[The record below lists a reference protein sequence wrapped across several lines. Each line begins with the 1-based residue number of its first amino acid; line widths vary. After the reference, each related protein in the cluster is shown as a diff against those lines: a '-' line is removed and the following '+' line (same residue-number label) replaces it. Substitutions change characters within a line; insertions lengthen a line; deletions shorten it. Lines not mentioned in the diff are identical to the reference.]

1 MRQFADYMQLLLLAA
16 GVVSIIFGQIS
27 TVVLLI
33 GVSLVN
39 VVLGY
44 LQEGIAVEMEPRN
57 LNETRILI

>member
-1 MRQFADYMQLLLLAA
+1 MRQFADYLQMLLLAA

>member
-1 MRQFADYMQLLLLAA
+1 MRQFADYMQMLLLAA

-33 GVSLVN
+33 GVTLVN
-39 VVLGY
+39 VVIGY
-44 LQEGIAVEMEPRN
+44 WQEGKAAEMEPRY